1 MKREMKSQLQ
11 ITISLENK
19 KSNYKISKLKNKC
32 YFILLKSN
40 YDVINQEDSLT
51 FYQISI
57 WNFHFKQQQQQRWW

>member
-11 ITISLENK
+11 MKISLENK

-32 YFILLKSN
+32 NLILFKSNLILFKSN

-57 WNFHFKQQQQQRWW
+57 

>member
-1 MKREMKSQLQ
+1 MKSQLQ

-19 KSNYKISKLKNKC
+19 KSNYKISKLKSNC
-32 YFILLKSN
+32 NFILFKSN

-57 WNFHFKQQQQQRWW
+57 

>member
-11 ITISLENK
+11 MKILLENK

-32 YFILLKSN
+32 NLILFISNLILFKSNLILFKSN

-57 WNFHFKQQQQQRWW
+57 